1 MVALERMD
9 KGPWYGCSPSDSL
22 CVLIRQV
29 QNSHSELSTKA
40 VREIQGK
47 LVAEGLRIAFVVS
60 RWNDFV
66 VNRLLAGALDT
77 FERLGGQL
85 TDCTVVRVPGSFEI
99 PLTAKKLAL
108 TATWD
113 AIVCL
118 GALVRGE
125 TPHFDYIA
133 AEVTKGIATVSLETG
148 IPITYG
154 VITAES
160 LEQAIDRAGMKSG
173 NKGVE
178 AVLAAIE
185 LANLYRAIESSQTSK
200 RA

>member
-1 MVALERMD
+1 MVHHTGLNA
-9 KGPWYGCSPSDSL
+9 
-22 CVLIRQV
+22 RQV
-29 QNSHSELSTKA
+29 TAKPDDGRSFFDRSQGLKT

-47 LVAEGLRIAFVVS
+47 LVADGLRVAFVVS

-66 VNRLLAGALDT
+66 VNRLLSGALDT
-77 FERLGGQL
+77 FERLGGRL
-85 TDCTVVRVPGSFEI
+85 DDCAVVRVPGSFEI
-99 PLTAKKLAL
+99 PLTVKKLAL
-108 TATWD
+108 TSVWE

-133 AEVTKGIATVSLETG
+133 AEVTKGIAAVSLETG
-148 IPITYG
+148 VPVTYG
-154 VITAES
+154 VITAEN
-160 LEQAIDRAGMKSG
+160 LEQAIDRAGMKAG

-185 LANLYRAIESSQTSK
+185 LANLYRAIESRPATGRS
-200 RA
+200 

>member
-1 MVALERMD
+1 MVHHTGLNA
-9 KGPWYGCSPSDSL
+9 
-22 CVLIRQV
+22 RQV
-29 QNSHSELSTKA
+29 TAKPDDGRSFFDRSQGLKT

-47 LVAEGLRIAFVVS
+47 LVADGLRVAFVVS

-66 VNRLLAGALDT
+66 VNRLLSGALDT
-77 FERLGGQL
+77 FERLGGRL
-85 TDCTVVRVPGSFEI
+85 DDCAVVRVPGSFEI
-99 PLTAKKLAL
+99 PLTVKLAL
-108 TATWD
+108 TSAWE

-133 AEVTKGIATVSLETG
+133 AEVTKGIAAVSLETG
-148 IPITYG
+148 VPVTYG
-154 VITAES
+154 VITAEN
-160 LEQAIDRAGMKSG
+160 LEQAIDRAGMKAG

-185 LANLYRAIESSQTSK
+185 LANLYRAIEARQATGRS
-200 RA
+200 